1 MLAGLAG
8 KTTLVT
14 YTSEGKEISERIKPI
29 SMGREA
35 DLLEA
40 RWVKQ
45 RAEMVDKLSN
55 GQLGY
60 VHLPSR
66 GDDSFRNIYSEIM
79 GRYYDRKG
87 IVIDIRNNGGGRLH
101 EDIEVFFT
109 GKKYLEQEVRG
120 EDYCEMPSRRW
131 NHPSIMLVNE
141 NDYSNAHGTPWVYQT
156 QGIGK
161 VVGMPVPGTM
171 TSVNWVTL
179 QDPSLV
185 YGIPAVGYRTKD
197 GKYLENLELK
207 PDVQVELKPEQALNG
222 EDSQLAAAVREL
234 LKQLGLK

>member
-1 MLAGLAG
+1 
-8 KTTLVT
+8 
-14 YTSEGKEISERIKPI
+14 
-29 SMGREA
+29 
-35 DLLEA
+35 
-40 RWVKQ
+40 
-45 RAEMVDKLSN
+45 
-55 GQLGY
+55 
-60 VHLPSR
+60 
-66 GDDSFRNIYSEIM
+66 
-79 GRYYDRKG
+79 
-87 IVIDIRNNGGGRLH
+87 
-101 EDIEVFFT
+101 
-109 GKKYLEQEVRG
+109 
-120 EDYCEMPSRRW
+120 
-131 NHPSIMLVNE
+131 MLVNE

-171 TSVNWVTL
+171 TSVNWVML

-197 GKYLENLELK
+197 GRYLENLELK